1 LCPEKPWNAQAEGH
15 FDVTKV
21 GAVLACLVPPSPFTS
36 AGFDLNL
43 KGRSSSAVAA
53 VSHFHGLREKL
64 MSLNYLD
71 KKTGMAAMRTNESGF
86 SMIEMMIVC
95 VIMAIIAGIAVP
107 NIFQTFRNYQL
118 DAAGHSVAS
127 LLQQARI
134 QAVKTNLP
142 AYVNYT
148 NATGGNLAFVT
159 NDPANTTYTAGEP
172 DIQLSPAVT
181 FQATPPDHSQLD
193 AYINAAPSAGNV
205 SIGFNARGLPCI
217 ESGGNPTVCSAPA
230 GFEWFMQSAGGWE
243 AVTVTPSGRI
253 KSWRLSMA
261 TGGTCGFTAC
271 WL

>member
-1 LCPEKPWNAQAEGH
+1 
-15 FDVTKV
+15 
-21 GAVLACLVPPSPFTS
+21 
-36 AGFDLNL
+36 
-43 KGRSSSAVAA
+43 
-53 VSHFHGLREKL
+53 
-64 MSLNYLD
+64 MSFNNRD
-71 KKTGMAAMRTNESGF
+71 KKTEMPTMRTRESGF
-86 SMIEMMIVC
+86 SMIEMAIVC
-95 VIMAIIAGIAVP
+95 VIMLVIAGIAVP

-148 NATGGNLAFVT
+148 NASAGNMAFVT
-159 NDPANTTYTAGEP
+159 NDPANTTYAAGNP
-172 DIQLSPAVT
+172 DVQLSPAVT
-181 FQATPPDHSQLD
+181 FQNTPPDHAQLD
-193 AYINAAPSAGNV
+193 AYINATPQGATA
-205 SIGFNARGLPCI
+205 SIGFNARGLPCT

-253 KSWRLSMA
+253 KSWRLSVA
-261 TGGTCGFTAC
+261 TGGTCGYTAC

>member
-1 LCPEKPWNAQAEGH
+1 
-15 FDVTKV
+15 
-21 GAVLACLVPPSPFTS
+21 
-36 AGFDLNL
+36 
-43 KGRSSSAVAA
+43 
-53 VSHFHGLREKL
+53 
-64 MSLNYLD
+64 
-71 KKTGMAAMRTNESGF
+71 MRTRESGF
-86 SMIEMMIVC
+86 SMIEMTIVC
-95 VIMAIIAGIAVP
+95 VIMLVIAGIAVP

-148 NATGGNLAFVT
+148 NASAGNMAFVT
-159 NDPANTTYTAGEP
+159 NDPANTTYAAGNP
-172 DIQLSPAVT
+172 DVQLSPAVT
-181 FQATPPDHSQLD
+181 FQNTPPDHAQLD
-193 AYINAAPSAGNV
+193 AYINATPQVATA
-205 SIGFNARGLPCI
+205 SIGFNARGLPCT

-253 KSWRLSMA
+253 KSWRLSVA
-261 TGGTCGFTAC
+261 TGGTCGYTAC

>member
-1 LCPEKPWNAQAEGH
+1 
-15 FDVTKV
+15 
-21 GAVLACLVPPSPFTS
+21 
-36 AGFDLNL
+36 
-43 KGRSSSAVAA
+43 
-53 VSHFHGLREKL
+53 
-64 MSLNYLD
+64 MSLNYID
-71 KKTGMAAMRTNESGF
+71 KKTGMAATRTDESGF
-86 SMIEMMIVC
+86 SMIELAIVC
-95 VIMAIIAGIAVP
+95 VIMLIIAGIAVP
-107 NIFQTFRNYQL
+107 NIFQTYRNYQL

-134 QAVKTNLP
+134 QAVKTNQP

-159 NDPANTTYTAGEP
+159 NDPANTTYAAGEP
-172 DIQLSPAVT
+172 DVQLSPAVT

-193 AYINAAPSAGNV
+193 AYLNV
-205 SIGFNARGLPCI
+205 TTPQVGCSMGFNARGLPCT
-217 ESGGNPTVCSAPA
+217 ESGGNPTVCTSAA
-230 GFEWFMQSAGGWE
+230 VGFEWFMQSAGGWE

>member
-1 LCPEKPWNAQAEGH
+1 
-15 FDVTKV
+15 
-21 GAVLACLVPPSPFTS
+21 
-36 AGFDLNL
+36 
-43 KGRSSSAVAA
+43 
-53 VSHFHGLREKL
+53 
-64 MSLNYLD
+64 MSFNYRD
-71 KKTGMAAMRTNESGF
+71 KKTGIHAMRTRESGF

-107 NIFQTFRNYQL
+107 NIFQAFRNYQL

-142 AYVNYT
+142 AYVNYS
-148 NATGGNLAFVT
+148 NAAAGNLAFVT
-159 NDPANTTYTAGEP
+159 NDPNNTTYAAGEP
-172 DIQLSPAVT
+172 DVQLSPAVT
-181 FQATPPDHSQLD
+181 FQGVPPDHAQLD
-193 AYINAAPSAGNV
+193 AYINATPSVGNV

-261 TGGTCGFTAC
+261 TGGTCGYTAC

>member
-1 LCPEKPWNAQAEGH
+1 
-15 FDVTKV
+15 
-21 GAVLACLVPPSPFTS
+21 
-36 AGFDLNL
+36 
-43 KGRSSSAVAA
+43 
-53 VSHFHGLREKL
+53 
-64 MSLNYLD
+64 MSFNNRD
-71 KKTGMAAMRTNESGF
+71 KKTEMPTMRTRESGF
-86 SMIEMMIVC
+86 SMIEMTIVC
-95 VIMAIIAGIAVP
+95 VIMLVIAGIAVP

-148 NATGGNLAFVT
+148 NASAGNMAFVT
-159 NDPANTTYTAGEP
+159 NDPANTTYAAGNP
-172 DIQLSPAVT
+172 DVQLSPAVT
-181 FQATPPDHSQLD
+181 FQNTPPDHAQLD
-193 AYINAAPSAGNV
+193 AYINATPLVATV
-205 SIGFNARGLPCI
+205 SIGFNARGLPCT

-253 KSWRLSMA
+253 KSWRLSVA
-261 TGGTCGFTAC
+261 TGGTCGYTAC

>member
-1 LCPEKPWNAQAEGH
+1 
-15 FDVTKV
+15 
-21 GAVLACLVPPSPFTS
+21 
-36 AGFDLNL
+36 
-43 KGRSSSAVAA
+43 
-53 VSHFHGLREKL
+53 
-64 MSLNYLD
+64 
-71 KKTGMAAMRTNESGF
+71 
-86 SMIEMMIVC
+86 MIEMAIVC
-95 VIMAIIAGIAVP
+95 VIMLVIAGIAVP

-148 NATGGNLAFVT
+148 NASAGNMAFVT
-159 NDPANTTYTAGEP
+159 NDPANTTYAAGNP
-172 DIQLSPAVT
+172 DVQLSPAVT
-181 FQATPPDHSQLD
+181 FQGAPPNHDQLD
-193 AYINAAPSAGNV
+193 AYINATPQVATA
-205 SIGFNARGLPCI
+205 SIGFNARGLPCT

-253 KSWRLSMA
+253 KSWRLSTA
-261 TGGTCGFTAC
+261 TGGTCGYTAC